1 MKRVDAASK
10 GMVDLFEND
19 LYGMERSVEVVK
31 DILIKQPVETSLVAS
46 LPSFQDELL
55 PALWEVHTQDT
66 KLPTEILS
74 KLKCQPS
81 DVRTILEYFPPAHT
95 TLDNVATNVEF
106 MVRAL
111 GLCIKLIRYLEPV
124 VSSQIKY
131 AKLLRKLK

>member
-31 DILIKQPVETSLVAS
+31 DILTKQPVETSLVAS

-66 KLPTEILS
+66 KLPNRDTLEAEMPTKRCSNHPGILS
-74 KLKCQPS
+74 
-81 DVRTILEYFPPAHT
+81 A
-95 TLDNVATNVEF
+95 
-106 MVRAL
+106 
-111 GLCIKLIRYLEPV
+111 
-124 VSSQIKY
+124 SSHN
-131 AKLLRKLK
+131 AG